1 MRMAMVALSG
11 IMLIL
16 VLAVSGCTQQQVTCD
31 PPYMVKGSNCC
42 LDQDSNNICDSDE
55 AGIPGGPDII
65 KNYGPYQV
73 KMYIS
78 QQSPEPDSWSR
89 LLPPN
94 PAKYMDGY
102 QIYNN
107 PQNMT
112 HYDGGWFILYTSYT
126 VETITCLVKEYHDT
140 DFYSQQ
146 SVRLTKR
153 GLDGNVSGVSIRA
166 LFDKGNTPRDLRY
179 DIDCAGDESAI
190 GFQDGYG
197 VRLKPP

>member
-1 MRMAMVALSG
+1 MKMAMVALPG

-16 VLAVSGCTQQQVTCD
+16 VLAVSGCTQTQITCD

-42 LDQDSNNICDSDE
+42 LDQNSNRICDSDE
-55 AGIPGGPDII
+55 AGSPGGPDLI
-65 KNYGPYQV
+65 KNYGPYEV

-78 QQSPEPDSWSR
+78 QESPEPDSWHK
-89 LLPPN
+89 LPPT
-94 PAKYMDGY
+94 PRRHVDAH

-107 PQNMT
+107 PQNLT

-126 VETITCLVKEYHDT
+126 EETITCLVKEYYDLN
-140 DFYSQQ
+140 FRGQQ

-153 GLDGNVSGVSIRA
+153 GLDGSVSGVSSRA
-166 LFDKGNTPRDLRY
+166 LFPKDGTPRDMRY
-179 DIDCAGDESAI
+179 ELDCTGDESAI
-190 GFQDGYG
+190 KFQDAYG